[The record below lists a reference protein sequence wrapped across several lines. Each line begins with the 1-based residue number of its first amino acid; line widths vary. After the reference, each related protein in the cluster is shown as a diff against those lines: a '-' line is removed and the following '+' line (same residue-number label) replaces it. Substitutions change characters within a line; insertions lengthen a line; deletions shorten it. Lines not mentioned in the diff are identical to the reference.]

1 MVIFSPYRIHD
12 GVDMVRISRNP
23 HIMTSHTSSSIKS
36 AGSIIRDRRLSQSA
50 DSNTIKTPRKPPSWW
65 SPVWR
70 GLVADPESRHRKAM
84 GPAIWTYLYLLMY
97 SNRKNGVV
105 RRTQLSMHQDTG
117 YSLRAIQ
124 AHLNR
129 LRKSGYISIQ
139 RTGRYVTISILRWK
153 GFQVSGGSRAPA
165 GTRPLYLRP

>member
-1 MVIFSPYRIHD
+1 MTL
-12 GVDMVRISRNP
+12 RND
-23 HIMTSHTSSSIKS
+23 SSFQA
-36 AGSIIRDRRLSQSA
+36 AGSVLLRRQALPLSNRSKDQVPG
-50 DSNTIKTPRKPPSWW
+50 KTPNWW

-70 GLVADPESRHRKAM
+70 GLVADPNSKHRQAM